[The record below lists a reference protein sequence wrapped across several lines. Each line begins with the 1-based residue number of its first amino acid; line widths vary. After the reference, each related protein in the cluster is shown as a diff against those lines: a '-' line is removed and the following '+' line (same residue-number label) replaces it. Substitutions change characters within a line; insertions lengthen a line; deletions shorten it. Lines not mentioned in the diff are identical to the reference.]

1 MDLKEVASDVV
12 SRAMKSG
19 ATAAEAV
26 VREGNEFSTVVRLGQ
41 VETLKESGA
50 KVMGVRVFAG
60 KRAAST
66 YTSDFSAAGLDQLVS
81 SAVALAKITSEDEF
95 SGLPEKSLLGSIEG
109 DLDLYYKDVYS
120 LSTEDRIDYA
130 RRAEKAA
137 TSSDSPLANSEG
149 GSLDAADGR
158 KIFANSLGFVGE
170 YRRSY
175 SSVSAVPV

>member
-1 MDLKEVASDVV
+1 MNLKETAVDVV
-12 SRAMKSG
+12 SRAMKAG
-19 ATAAEAV
+19 ASAAEAV

-50 KVMGVRVFAG
+50 KVMGVRVFMG

-66 YTSDFSAAGLDQLVS
+66 YTSDFSAAGIEQLVN
-81 SAVALAKITSEDEF
+81 SAVALARITSEDEF
-95 SGLPEKSLLGSIEG
+95 GGIPEKEQLGSISG
-109 DLDLYYKDVYS
+109 DLDLYHKDVYS

-137 TSSDSPLANSEG
+137 TSADVRISNSEG
-149 GSLDAADGR
+149 GSFDAADGR
-158 KIFANSLGFVGE
+158 KILANSNGFLGE

-175 SSVSAVPV
+175 CS